1 MCDKLFNKAWL
12 LESIRPKEKLILLN
26 LALHAA
32 SDGVIQIEQKVLA
45 KLCFIGVRSVSNGL
59 QCLKEKGLLTCTR
72 SFGENFE
79 REANIYQLTF

>member
-32 SDGVIQIEQKVLA
+32 SDGIIQIELKELA
-45 KLCFIGVRSVSNGL
+45 KLCFIGVRSASVGV
-59 QCLKEKGLLTCTR
+59 QFLKQKGLLTCTR
-72 SFGENFE
+72 SFNENFA
-79 REANIYQLTF
+79 REANIYQLIF